1 MTNRREELAYVELK
15 DKVVIFDD
23 KNRTQDIIRMDSD
36 IVLTDKHGNEIE
48 VKSMSPEY
56 IRLL

>member
-1 MTNRREELAYVELK
+1 MELK

-48 VKSMSPEY
+48 VKSIPPEY
-56 IRLL
+56 IKLL

>member
-1 MTNRREELAYVELK
+1 MELK

-23 KNRTQDIIRMDSD
+23 KKRIQDIIRMDSD

-48 VKSMSPEY
+48 VKSIPSEY